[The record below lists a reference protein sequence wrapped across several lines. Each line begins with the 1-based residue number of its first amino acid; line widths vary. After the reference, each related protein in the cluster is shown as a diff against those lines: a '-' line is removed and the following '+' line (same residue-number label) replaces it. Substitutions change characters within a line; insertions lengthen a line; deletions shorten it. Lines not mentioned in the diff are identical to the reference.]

1 MFKELMPIIE
11 NRALTITVVRVHDG
25 KIKLC
30 VVPHALE
37 KDDEIN
43 KKVGYRKEVPKISEQ
58 ALKALTTPLSME
70 GTPDELDAELVQ
82 QLSCYAE
89 VHTRLQHG
97 IAEATQKINAALNE
111 IEEREKNKTKPR
123 AATTAGKKEDWQ
135 GDLRILDHTFELS
148 ERQREEA
155 RAEMDAPARTLF
167 LVADFSSAASI
178 PIAATLEALE
188 REDHRLP
195 AAFFVAFRHCLRK
208 WMLVYDYD
216 AASEHA
222 ELAIA
227 DREDAELADSIYPK
241 VKTSVPPCLQGQLGM
256 HPSHALSVLRETQ
269 RSLTDTTARELVSRL
284 LEMQRHSAGHPHY
297 WPYRLI
303 RQVPGLDDYLEEC
316 DGIGPGCLLNWYED
330 DPIAACFDE
339 ETSYI
344 GQNGPLAP
352 SLLRAISLNK
362 SEKALDRQVQRVFDY
377 VAAMIRSLATAAQ
390 VVEIIR
396 ELFDEHLRR
405 HRVQRGLQTDP
416 GAPDLRQEQL

>member
-1 MFKELMPIIE
+1 MPRHLRSWRDARQDVRRSQIRCRA
-11 NRALTITVVRVHDG
+11 NRGRAAASSGRRCPPARLIG
-25 KIKLC
+25 L
-30 VVPHALE
+30 
-37 KDDEIN
+37 
-43 KKVGYRKEVPKISEQ
+43 
-58 ALKALTTPLSME
+58 PLSVTVPQIK
-70 GTPDELDAELVQ
+70 GIRWRYCARWDEQPAATLG
-82 QLSCYAE
+82 LSLL
-89 VHTRLQHG
+89 RLGICRPRDWTGSAVDFVEHGLKRTAQTNG
-97 IAEATQKINAALNE
+97 IAQA
-111 IEEREKNKTKPR
+111 RR
-123 AATTAGKKEDWQ
+123 VWQ

-178 PIAATLEALE
+178 PIAATLEVLG
-188 REDHRLP
+188 REDRRLP

-222 ELAIA
+222 DLALA
-227 DREDAELADSIYPK
+227 DREDDELADSIYPK

-256 HPSHALSVLRETQ
+256 HPSHALSILRETQ
-269 RSLTDTTARELVSRL
+269 RGLTDPTVRELVSRL

-303 RQVPGLDDYLEEC
+303 RQVPGLDEYLEEC

-339 ETSYI
+339 EMTYI

-352 SLLRAISLNK
+352 SLLRVISLNK
-362 SEKALDRQVQRVFDY
+362 SQKVLDRQVLRVFDC
-377 VAAMIRSLATAAQ
+377 VAAMIHSLASAAQ
-390 VVEIIR
+390 IVEIIR

-405 HRVQRGLQTDP
+405 HRLQRGLQTDA